1 MSKLSSSNLSAQCS
15 PCILTFWLPS
25 SMPHLPEI
33 SPFNKMSMFC
43 HCNLLIQGIRYN
55 EMWQVH
61 WDTSGKCF
69 MFWAKPVYENQNFQE
84 WRGQVCQRTFLL
96 STWEGQCIL
105 LLKVY
110 STICITCDVF
120 IATFPSVSLLL
131 LHKHTTHT
139 LETVEPP
146 KNTCQGTL
154 KIRECHYYLFFHL
167 DWNILGIFIHVGHG
181 ATILLL
187 VQQ

>member
-1 MSKLSSSNLSAQCS
+1 MLNSHLVFRLFDRHPQCHTCQRSHLIKCLCSA
-15 PCILTFWLPS
+15 IAIYLFRVYDTL
-25 SMPHLPEI
+25 
-33 SPFNKMSMFC
+33 
-43 HCNLLIQGIRYN
+43 
-55 EMWQVH
+55 WQV

-69 MFWAKPVYENQNFQE
+69 IFWTKPVYENQNFQE

-120 IATFPSVSLLL
+120 IATFPSVFLLL
-131 LHKHTTHT
+131 LHRHTTHT